1 MPAYSPTV
9 PVRSTA
15 VLCDCIESLGTDR
28 CVVLAAAGLPA
39 DLFDYPDT
47 SMTLTELSGLL
58 EEVQR
63 VTGREDLGFEVGR
76 RIDVEV
82 HGALG
87 QTLQRCTTIDHALR
101 VGSRFGSLVTPSFVI
116 EYRRAADRAEVVYRP
131 VAAMTQDLM
140 RFMFECHAGGFHNLL
155 TTLMGRR
162 MRAYDMYFSIQAPTH
177 AHRYRELAP
186 ARVHFAAAPLPEL
199 RIVFDSAQLDT
210 PIATAAPKL
219 VALWEN
225 RCKSLVDHTQQ
236 EQPWSEWVS
245 LMLNEAE
252 DCQPT
257 LDQLAALLN
266 MGPHTLSR
274 HLRREHQSFRAL
286 SNRVRYER
294 ACRLLR
300 ESRTPV
306 SQIAYRLG
314 YQGVSAF
321 SDAFRHVSGL
331 GPRAYRDAHQ
341 QPALN
346 SGA

>member
-1 MPAYSPTV
+1 MPAYNPTV
-9 PVRSTA
+9 PVRYTA
-15 VLCDCIESLGTDR
+15 VLCSCMEWLGADR
-28 CVVLAAAGLPA
+28 GAVLTAADLPA
-39 DLFDYPDT
+39 DQFDYPDT
-47 SMTLTELSGLL
+47 SMTLAELAALL
-58 EEVQR
+58 EEVRR
-63 VTGREDLGFEVGR
+63 VTGRQDLGFEVGR
-76 RIDVEV
+76 RIDVDV

-87 QTLQRCTTIDHALR
+87 QTLQLCTTIDHALR
-101 VGSRFGSLVTPSFVI
+101 VGSRFASLVTPSFVI
-116 EYRRAADRAEVVYRP
+116 DYRRGARSAEVVYRP
-131 VAAMTQDLM
+131 VAAMTPDLM
-140 RFMFECHAGGFHNLL
+140 RFMFECHAVGFHNLL
-155 TTLMGRR
+155 AALMGRHLR
-162 MRAYDMYFSIQAPTH
+162 PYEMYFSIQAPAH
-177 AHRYRELAP
+177 AHRYSELAP
-186 ARVHFAAAPLPEL
+186 ARAHFAAAPLPEL

-210 PIATAAPKL
+210 PIATASPKL

-225 RCKSLVDHTQQ
+225 RCNSLVDHTQQ

-274 HLRREHQSFRAL
+274 HLRREHQSFREL

-321 SDAFRHVSGL
+321 SDAFRRVSGQ
-331 GPRAYRDAHQ
+331 GPRAYRDALRL
-341 QPALN
+341 PA
-346 SGA
+346 

>member
-1 MPAYSPTV
+1 MPAYNPTV
-9 PVRSTA
+9 PVRYTA
-15 VLCDCIESLGTDR
+15 VLCDCIESFGADR
-28 CVVLAAAGLPA
+28 CALLAAAGLPV

-47 SMTLTELSGLL
+47 SMTLTELTALL
-58 EEVQR
+58 EDVQR

-76 RIDVEV
+76 RIDVDV

-116 EYRRAADRAEVVYRP
+116 DYRRGADHAEVVYRP
-131 VAAMTQDLM
+131 VAAMTPELM

-155 TTLMGRR
+155 TTLMGRHL
-162 MRAYDMYFSIQAPTH
+162 RAYDMFFSIQRPPH
-177 AHRYRELAP
+177 ADRYREMAP
-186 ARVHFAAAPLPEL
+186 ARVHFAAASLPEL
-199 RIVFDSAQLDT
+199 RIVFDSTQLDA
-210 PIATAAPKL
+210 PIGTAAPKL

-225 RCKSLVDHTQQ
+225 RCKSLVDHAQQ
-236 EQPWSEWVS
+236 EQPWGEWVS
-245 LMLNEAE
+245 LMLTEAE

-266 MGPHTLSR
+266 MGPRTLSR
-274 HLRREHQSFRAL
+274 HLRREHQGFRAL

-300 ESRTPV
+300 ESRSPV

-314 YQGVSAF
+314 YVGVSAF
-321 SDAFRHVSGL
+321 SDAFRRASGQS
-331 GPRAYRDAHQ
+331 PRAYRAAHR
-341 QPALN
+341 QPA
-346 SGA
+346 

>member
-1 MPAYSPTV
+1 MPAHNPTV
-9 PVRSTA
+9 PVRYTA
-15 VLCDCIESLGTDR
+15 VLFDLIESIGTDR
-28 CVVLAAAGLPA
+28 SALLTAAGLPA
-39 DLFDYPDT
+39 ELFDYPDT
-47 SMTLTELSGLL
+47 SMTLTELTALL
-58 EEVQR
+58 EEVGR

-76 RIDVEV
+76 RIDVDV

-116 EYRRAADRAEVVYRP
+116 DYRRGADHAEVVYRP
-131 VAAMTQDLM
+131 VAAMTPELM
-140 RFMFECHAGGFHNLL
+140 RFMFECHAGGFHNLISA
-155 TTLMGRR
+155 LMGRH
-162 MRAYDMYFSIQAPTH
+162 MRPYDMYFSIQAPGH
-177 AHRYRELAP
+177 ANRYRELAP

-199 RIVFDSAQLDT
+199 RIVFDSAQLDAT
-210 PIATAAPKL
+210 ITTAAPKL

-245 LMLNEAE
+245 LMLTEAE

-257 LDQLAALLN
+257 LEQLAALLN
-266 MGPHTLSR
+266 IGPHTLSR

-286 SNRVRYER
+286 SNQVRYQR

-321 SDAFRHVSGL
+321 SDAFRRVSGQ
-331 GPRAYRDAHQ
+331 GPRAYRNAHQ
-341 QPALN
+341 QPA
-346 SGA
+346 

>member
-1 MPAYSPTV
+1 MPAHNPTV
-9 PVRSTA
+9 PVRYTA
-15 VLCDCIESLGTDR
+15 VLGDCVESLGADSGA
-28 CVVLAAAGLPA
+28 VLVAVGLPA
-39 DLFDYPDT
+39 DLFEYPDT
-47 SMTLTELSGLL
+47 SMTLIDLDALL

-76 RIDVEV
+76 RIEVEA

-101 VGSRFGSLVTPSFVI
+101 VGSRFASLVTASFVI
-116 EYRRAADRAEVVYRP
+116 DYRRGAEHAEVVYRP
-131 VAAMTQDLM
+131 VAAMTPELM

-155 TTLMGRR
+155 TALMGRH
-162 MRAYDMYFSIQAPTH
+162 MRPYDMYFSIQAPAH

-210 PIATAAPKL
+210 PIATASPKL

-225 RCKSLVDHTQQ
+225 RLKSLVDHTQQ

-257 LDQLAALLN
+257 LDQLAALLS

-274 HLRREHQSFRAL
+274 HLRREHQSFREL

-300 ESRTPV
+300 ETRTPV

-321 SDAFRHVSGL
+321 SDAFRRVSGQ
-331 GPRAYRDAHQ
+331 GPRAYRDAHR
-341 QPALN
+341 QPA
-346 SGA
+346 

>member
-1 MPAYSPTV
+1 MPAHNPTV
-9 PVRSTA
+9 PVRYTA
-15 VLCDCIESLGTDR
+15 VLCECMESLGADS

-39 DLFDYPDT
+39 NLFEYPDT
-47 SMTLTELSGLL
+47 SMTLTELGALL

-101 VGSRFGSLVTPSFVI
+101 VGSRFASLVTPSFVI
-116 EYRRAADRAEVVYRP
+116 EYRRGAERAEVVYRP
-131 VAAMTQDLM
+131 VAAMTPELM

-155 TTLMGRR
+155 GALMGRH
-162 MRAYDMYFSIQAPTH
+162 MRAYDMYFSIQAPAH

-210 PIATAAPKL
+210 PIATASPKL
-219 VALWEN
+219 VALWEK

-274 HLRREHQSFRAL
+274 HLHREHQSFRAL
-286 SNRVRYER
+286 SIQVRYER

-314 YQGVSAF
+314 YEGVSAF
-321 SDAFRHVSGL
+321 SDAFRRVGGQ
-331 GPRAYRDAHQ
+331 GPRAYRNAH
-341 QPALN
+341 
-346 SGA
+346 